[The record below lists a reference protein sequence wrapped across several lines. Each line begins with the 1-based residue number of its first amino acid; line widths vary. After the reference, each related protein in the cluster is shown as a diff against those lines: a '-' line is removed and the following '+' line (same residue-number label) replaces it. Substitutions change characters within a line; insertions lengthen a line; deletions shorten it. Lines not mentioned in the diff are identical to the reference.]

1 MLKIIIAEDDPAMR
15 LILRRVIEE
24 ISGLEIVAEAE
35 DGMRLVHLV
44 EELMP
49 DVVFLDISMP
59 VLSGIEAAKIIFSAN
74 PNIAIIFA
82 TGHDNYTH
90 EAFEVYAFDYL
101 VKPFNLDRIKQTM
114 ARLKEMRTAGNGN
127 IATPSINNRLIG
139 RETQVLKLLKRGLLN
154 KEIADELNI
163 TTKTVEFHITKILR
177 KLQWFKSHFFCKF
190 IPQHQSLD

>member
-1 MLKIIIAEDDPAMR
+1 MLKVIIAEDDPAMR
-15 LILRRVIEE
+15 LILRRVIEG
-24 ISGLEIVAEAE
+24 ISELEIVAEAE
-35 DGMRLVHLV
+35 DGLQLIQLT

-59 VLSGIEAAKIIFSAN
+59 VLGGLEAAKKIFSIN
-74 PNIAIIFA
+74 PTISIIFA

-114 ARLKEMRTAGNGN
+114 ARLKEMRIAGNGN
-127 IATPSINNRLIG
+127 GDIATPSINNRLTG
-139 RETQVLKLLKRGLLN
+139 RERQVLKLLKRGFLN

-163 TTKTVEFHITKILR
+163 ATKTVEFHITKILR
-177 KLQWFKSHFFCKF
+177 KLQCYDRFELIDKKELR
-190 IPQHQSLD
+190 ID